1 MKPPAATSRRP
12 VNLMSDSGK
21 DAARTPVP
29 LSTVR
34 ANTPVRI
41 VRAEGGRGLL
51 ARLTA
56 MGLRPG
62 VRVVVLNTGG
72 PGPLVVAAGNL
83 RFGIGRG
90 MAARILVVPEKG

>member
-1 MKPPAATSRRP
+1 
-12 VNLMSDSGK
+12 MSDGGAESG
-21 DAARTPVP
+21 RTMVP
-29 LSTVR
+29 LSNVK

-51 ARLTA
+51 SRLAA

-62 VRVVVLNTGG
+62 VRVTVLNTGG

-90 MAARILVVPEKG
+90 MAARILVAPEKA